1 MTSAHP
7 SDLPYPTCA
16 QCAGIGIYAGPEWQY
31 DLEDD
36 LGFDVLKA
44 LIMAHGGREMHV
56 LHRHAETATDPL
68 GHAQAWLLA
77 RFGPGKILIH
87 LGPLAHKNRVAWLIY
102 TMLRDGGSLAEIA
115 AATNTHTRTICRHK
129 KRLQDMGA
137 LPAPA
142 PSNTRRT

>member
-1 MTSAHP
+1 MTRERP

-16 QCAGIGIYAGPEWQY
+16 QCAGIGIYAGPDWQY

-36 LGFDVLKA
+36 LGFYVLKT

-56 LHRHAETATDPL
+56 LHRQPEIAIDPL
-68 GHAQAWLLA
+68 ERAQAWLLE
-77 RFGPGKILIH
+77 RFGAGKIMVH
-87 LGPLAHKNRVAWLIY
+87 LGPLARKNRVAWLIY
-102 TMLRDGGSLAEIA
+102 TMLRDGASLADVA
-115 AATNTHTRTICRHK
+115 AATDTHTRTISRHR
-129 KRLQDMGA
+129 KRLQDIGA